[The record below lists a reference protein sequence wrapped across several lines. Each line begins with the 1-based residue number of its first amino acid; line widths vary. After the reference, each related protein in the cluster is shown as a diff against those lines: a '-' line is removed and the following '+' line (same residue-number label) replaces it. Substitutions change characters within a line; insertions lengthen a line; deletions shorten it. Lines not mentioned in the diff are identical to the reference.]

1 MNQELIQ
8 ELAAGNIA
16 VENTGTLQQLQQVIK
31 EAYPK
36 DTQVPT
42 GEEEVYYTVFRGLW
56 GGSSKRQI
64 SAFKQIVPIQDFFK

>member
-16 VENTGTLQQLQQVIK
+16 VENTGTLEQLQQVIK
-31 EAYPK
+31 QAYPK
-36 DTQVPT
+36 DRQVPT

-56 GGSSKRQI
+56 GGVPKRRI
-64 SAFKQIVPIQDFFK
+64 EKRIVPIQDFFK